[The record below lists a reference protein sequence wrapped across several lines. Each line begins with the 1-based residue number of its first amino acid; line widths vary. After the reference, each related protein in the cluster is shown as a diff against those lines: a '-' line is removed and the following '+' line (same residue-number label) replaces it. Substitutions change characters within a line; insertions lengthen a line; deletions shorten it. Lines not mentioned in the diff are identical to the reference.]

1 MKQAACPRI
10 FLDMDNAELIAGLVQ
25 KRDEAEQEVTRLK
38 QSILQQ
44 RSEIY
49 QIEKAI
55 AVLTPSL
62 TAARRIATRHARS
75 RYFTSGELSRRC
87 QDALRLAGG
96 AWITAE
102 DIALTAM
109 RDKALDPADAELRGD
124 FTRRLL
130 WTLNRFVIRGAV
142 TKDGWGTAARWRAT

>member
-1 MKQAACPRI
+1 M
-10 FLDMDNAELIAGLVQ
+10 NNTELIAGLVN
-25 KRDEAEQEVTRLK
+25 KREEALREIDQLK
-38 QSILQQ
+38 KQVLGV
-44 RSEIY
+44 RHDLY

-102 DIALTAM
+102 DIAVQAM
-109 RDKALDPADAELRGD
+109 REKALDPADGELRKD

-130 WTLNRFVIRGAV
+130 WTLNRFVVRGAV
-142 TKDGWGTAARWRAT
+142 AKEGWGTAARWRAPSK

>member
-1 MKQAACPRI
+1 
-10 FLDMDNAELIAGLVQ
+10 MDNAELIAGLVAKREEALREIDRL
-25 KRDEAEQEVTRLK
+25 KRDVLGVRHDL
-38 QSILQQ
+38 
-44 RSEIY
+44 Y

-87 QDALRLAGG
+87 QDALRLAGE

-142 TKDGWGTAARWRAT
+142 VKEGWGTAARWRVT